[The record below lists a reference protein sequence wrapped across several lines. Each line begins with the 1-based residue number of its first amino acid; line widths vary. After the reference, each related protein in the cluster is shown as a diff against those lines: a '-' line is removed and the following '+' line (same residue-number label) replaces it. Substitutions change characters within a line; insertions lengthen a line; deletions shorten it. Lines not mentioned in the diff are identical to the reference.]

1 MAELMAGALDL
12 ALEINSVRAS
22 AGDSRYQLDK
32 LWDPLRRIVPF
43 VAAWIGVFD
52 PERRQHMTAA
62 AVEHGEVNR
71 RYLESRTFND
81 QVEALG
87 LFEQRRPMRLCDAPL
102 PPAELPSWA
111 EYWWPAGYREGLG
124 VPLVARDGRHLG
136 LMTLHT
142 ESDVHPTDAARE
154 VIGMVAP
161 LIAAAID
168 PMSTIAGLASL
179 VADAQACVVIS
190 RTGTVHALPGMP
202 SHPLLDPG
210 SGVVG
215 IALGKLTNHRSHTA
229 FLCPC
234 RGDDGQDGY
243 VRVTGVACPTDAPY
257 FFAALMVISP
267 SGDLHGLTRRELEVL
282 GLLIDGCAN
291 HCIATTLFITER
303 TVAAHLEHIRAKL
316 GVPTRTAAAV
326 RSLHQVLYVPH
337 QLIDVHV

>member
-1 MAELMAGALDL
+1 
-12 ALEINSVRAS
+12 
-22 AGDSRYQLDK
+22 
-32 LWDPLRRIVPF
+32 
-43 VAAWIGVFD
+43 
-52 PERRQHMTAA
+52 
-62 AVEHGEVNR
+62 
-71 RYLESRTFND
+71 
-81 QVEALG
+81 
-87 LFEQRRPMRLCDAPL
+87 
-102 PPAELPSWA
+102 
-111 EYWWPAGYREGLG
+111 
-124 VPLVARDGRHLG
+124 
-136 LMTLHT
+136 
-142 ESDVHPTDAARE
+142 
-154 VIGMVAP
+154 
-161 LIAAAID
+161 
-168 PMSTIAGLASL
+168 
-179 VADAQACVVIS
+179 VIS

-202 SHPLLDPG
+202 SHPLLDLG

-257 FFAALMVISP
+257 FFAALIVISP